1 MHAWIFGAWII
12 SADVGFSTPSD
23 PLPGDAFV
31 AVSVQAPLHRAL
43 SLEATLGPGLPTT
56 TAARSASGGVR
67 EVDIGSGLHALL
79 LLRLE
84 HRLTASG
91 RWRVSGAVG
100 PSLVSGDVFGTV
112 PLAHADAALSAGLS
126 SHLRLTFALGYE
138 SALATS
144 QAPFP
149 ASECTQT
156 SAACP
161 PLYRAGHGQI
171 VSRWSLGWEF

>member
-1 MHAWIFGAWII
+1 MNAWIFGAWMI
-12 SADVGFSTPSD
+12 SASAGFSTPSD

-31 AVSVQAPLHRAL
+31 AASLQAPLHRAL

-56 TAARSASGGVR
+56 TAARNASGGVR
-67 EVDIGSGLHALL
+67 EVDIASGLHASL

-91 RWRVSGAVG
+91 RWRVSGAAG
-100 PSLVSGDVFGTV
+100 PSLVSGDAFGTV

-126 SHLRLTFALGYE
+126 SGLRLTFALGYE
-138 SALATS
+138 SALTTS
-144 QAPFP
+144 RTPFA
-149 ASECTQT
+149 ASECPQA